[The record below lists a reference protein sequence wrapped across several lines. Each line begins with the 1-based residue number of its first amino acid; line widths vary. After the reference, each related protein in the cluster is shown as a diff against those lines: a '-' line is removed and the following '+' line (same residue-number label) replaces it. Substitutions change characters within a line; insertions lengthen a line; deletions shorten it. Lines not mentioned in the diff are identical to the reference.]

1 MMFIAEQLDASK
13 QLNGI
18 SALLDAMLNTLKS
31 ILKKCGGYLDTSK
44 EDCDCIY
51 AVECGDRF
59 DDMEET
65 QITALKVEE
74 DTIYYKT
81 RLNGDEWRNLQYSD
95 NYYLP
100 TIVSIM
106 ENIFGYLSSENDRS

>member
-1 MMFIAEQLDASK
+1 MMFTAEQLDANK
-13 QLNGI
+13 QLSGI

-44 EDCDCIY
+44 VDWDCIY
-51 AVECGDRF
+51 AVECGDRL
-59 DDMEET
+59 DYLEQT
-65 QITALKVEE
+65 QVTALKLEE
-74 DTIYYKT
+74 DTVYYKT
-81 RLNGDEWRNLQYSD
+81 KLNGDEWRDLRYSE

-106 ENIFGYLSSENDRS
+106 ENIFEYLSSEDDKK